1 MAEGYYLIAMK
12 EIGTLLMKIRES
24 AIKDN
29 LVMKAKTTQYKNSN
43 NF

>member
-1 MAEGYYLIAMK
+1 MAEGYSLIALK

-29 LVMKAKTTQYKNSN
+29 FVMKAKTTQY
-43 NF
+43 